1 MTDKGSSPM
10 KAPRFASRR
19 LPIANPLGHKL
30 TLLAAVTM
38 VFVFLCVS
46 PEQAHT
52 AEIATQT
59 IAVGQ
64 ALRGHFVQDRQLAG
78 FMRPLR
84 SEGSFVLVPGTGLI
98 WSGQKPF
105 SNVTVITSNGILQL
119 ANGQVAMRLQASR
132 IPGLSHLYEVLGA
145 AVSGDIEPLRRTFTV
160 MQSGSPAQWRLVL
173 TPLHSENPAM
183 AQLKSLTLTGGRFVD
198 AIEIDKGG
206 GDVDR
211 ITFLDQRAEA
221 SHLTADEKELFESSR
236 K

>member
-1 MTDKGSSPM
+1 M
-10 KAPRFASRR
+10 KAPCFAPRRFRT
-19 LPIANPLGHKL
+19 ANPLGHQRPSR
-30 TLLAAVTM
+30 AAVAM
-38 VFVFLCVS
+38 VFALSFAYLPKQVR
-46 PEQAHT
+46 T

-78 FMRPLR
+78 FTRPLR

-105 SNVTVITSNGILQL
+105 LNVTVITSNGILQL

-145 AVSGDIEPLRRTFTV
+145 AVSGDIKPLTGGLLTV

-173 TPLHSENPAM
+173 TPVHSENSAT
-183 AQLKSLTLTGGRFVD
+183 AQLKSLTLTGRRFVD
-198 AIEIDKGG
+198 TIEIDKGG
-206 GDVDR
+206 GAMS
-211 ITFLDQRAEA
+211 IA
-221 SHLTADEKELFESSR
+221 
-236 K
+236 